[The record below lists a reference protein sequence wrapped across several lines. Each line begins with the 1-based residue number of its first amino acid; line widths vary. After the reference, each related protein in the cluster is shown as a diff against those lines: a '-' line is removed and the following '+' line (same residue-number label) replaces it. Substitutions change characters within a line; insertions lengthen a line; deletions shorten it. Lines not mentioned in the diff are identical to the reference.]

1 MRILLLKP
9 SVSVSYDQVTVPPL
23 GPLYLSAVLKKAGYT
38 EVRVLH
44 LDALGLGEEDIEN
57 ELRAFGPDIV
67 GLSAIT
73 AEGKSLHSLARLVKK
88 VLPETLVVA
97 GGPHPTGYAADCMEN
112 PAIDIAV
119 RGEGEITFLEIVKN
133 REAGKGFDGIRGI
146 TRRSGGEIIAE
157 PDREFI
163 EDLDSLPFPDWDAI
177 DLGLYKNFVPQ
188 APVHYKTPYMTV
200 VTSRGCPFHC
210 TFCHNTHGK
219 KFRAHSA
226 NRVITELL
234 TLKERYG
241 FSEIEIIDDIFNW
254 DRARTVEIMKGVITS
269 GLKLKIYMANG
280 VRADVL
286 DKEVLDLFAR
296 AGVVFICAGVETA
309 TPGLQE
315 AVRKNIKF
323 SDLREMLDYAVEK
336 RIFTHALFMVGFPGE
351 SAGEVINTIKFAC
364 SLKAHTS
371 LFSFVCAYQGTE
383 LGDSLKDKSAV
394 ITPENDM
401 SSAMSSVNFVNC
413 SPLPAWKLILLKQLG
428 NIAFF
433 LNPARIFRLF
443 RDLPGHNPALFL
455 LLLKKFLTRTVFL
468 R

>member
-9 SVSVSYDQVTVPPL
+9 GVSVSYDQVTVPPL
-23 GPLYLSAVLKKAGYT
+23 GPLYLSAMLKKAGYT
-38 EVRVLH
+38 DVRVLH
-44 LDALGLGEEDIEN
+44 QDALGLSEEDIER
-57 ELRAFGPDIV
+57 ELRAFRPDIV

-73 AEGKSLHSLARLVKK
+73 AEGKAMHALARLAKK
-88 VLPETLVVA
+88 VSPDTLVVA

-119 RGEGEITFLEIVKN
+119 RGEGELTLLEIVRN
-133 REAGKGFDGIRGI
+133 REAGKGFDGLRGI
-146 TRRSGGEIIAE
+146 THRSGGLVVSE

-163 EDLDSLPFPDWDAI
+163 EDLDSLPYPDWDAL
-177 DLGLYKNFVPQ
+177 DLDAYKNFVPQ

-226 NRVITELL
+226 ARVLGELGAL
-234 TLKERYG
+234 RARFN

-254 DRARTVEIMKGVITS
+254 DRQRTVDIMKGIVSS
-269 GLKLKIYMANG
+269 GLKLRLYMANG
-280 VRADVL
+280 VRADIL
-286 DKEVLDLFAR
+286 DEEVIDLFKA
-296 AGVVFICAGVETA
+296 AGVVFMCAGVETA
-309 TPGLQE
+309 SPGLQE
-315 AVRKNIKF
+315 TTLKRIDF
-323 SDLREMLDYAVEK
+323 SRLKKMLDYAAGK

-351 SAGEVINTIKFAC
+351 SAADVVNTIKFAC
-364 SLKAHTS
+364 GLKVHTA

-383 LGDSLKDKSAV
+383 LGDSHPDKDAV
-394 ITPENDM
+394 ITPANDM
-401 SSAMSSVNFVNC
+401 SSAMSSLNFVNC
-413 SPLPAWKLILLKQLG
+413 SPLPAWKLILLKQLA

-433 LNPARIFRLF
+433 TNPARLLRLF
-443 RDLPGHNPALFL
+443 RDLPGANPALFL
-455 LLLKKFLTRTVFL
+455 LLLKKFITRTVFL